1 MILQEKQ
8 PNETTKAY
16 SAYLVHR
23 DGGTGRSL
31 TASYQKYMNTIAPNE
46 RGTAGNSGLKP
57 SSQYNKWVV
66 DFDWQTRLDE
76 WDGEAAQ
83 RLQNSLLEADRDEYL
98 SKVEG
103 LRTDVEAASIQ
114 LMKISTTSISVGNSR
129 LLAIYRS
136 LPTEGG
142 FVPMGKDALEEY
154 STIVRSTLDAARIL
168 TIASDK
174 LAQALGL
181 ARLVEGLN
189 AEHRGYK

>member
-1 MILQEKQ
+1 MKLQEKQ

-16 SAYLVHR
+16 SAYLIHR
-23 DGGTGRSL
+23 DGGTSRSL

-46 RGTAGNSGLKP
+46 RETAGNSGLKP
-57 SSQYNKWVV
+57 SAQYNKWVV
-66 DFDWQTRLDE
+66 DFDWESRLNE

-83 RLQNSLLEADRDEYL
+83 RLQNSLLEADRDLYI
-98 SKVEG
+98 SKVDG
-103 LRTDVEAASIQ
+103 LRSDVEAASIQ

-142 FVPMGKDALEEY
+142 FVPMSKDALDEY
-154 STIVRSTLDAARIL
+154 STIVRSTLDAVRIL

-174 LAQALGL
+174 LAEALGL
-181 ARLVEGLN
+181 ARLVEGLTAN
-189 AEHRGYK
+189 NSQDH